1 MHSLTPWR
9 SLLLIALLALAAC
22 GNSNTASSPTQ
33 APAAT
38 AVPEATTAPAATA
51 VPEAATTAP
60 SGNDSSAGDL
70 QVDSSK
76 LSKQLNIYN
85 WSDYIDPSVLEQFKT
100 EYGVEVVLD
109 VFDSNE
115 DMIAKVRP
123 GNSGYDVIFPSDYAI
138 EIMAK
143 DKLIIPLDKTLLPN
157 MKHIKPANLGL
168 YYDKDNSY
176 SMPYNLGTTGIGYL
190 KSKFPT
196 PPDSWA
202 IMFDP
207 AQAEQTQKNGG
218 FTMLDDERE
227 TPGAALRYLGKS
239 LNETDPTILKQ
250 VEDVLKAQKPFVGA
264 YDSSST
270 SRKLS
275 SGEIVAVHIYNNA
288 ALQAKLG
295 LTDEYPGN
303 PDVGFFIPKEGG
315 TIWQDNMVILAD
327 SPNAYTGHV
336 FINFMMRPDI
346 AAKNAE
352 YLLGIS
358 PNAEADKLL
367 PAAIQQAQKEGFA
380 PDAETMKR
388 LEWIQRNDKTSVFTD
403 LWTAV
408 KGE

>member
-1 MHSLTPWR
+1 MYKR
-9 SLLLIALLALAAC
+9 
-22 GNSNTASSPTQ
+22 Q
-33 APAAT
+33 
-38 AVPEATTAPAATA
+38 
-51 VPEAATTAP
+51 
-60 SGNDSSAGDL
+60 
-70 QVDSSK
+70 
-76 LSKQLNIYN
+76 
-85 WSDYIDPSVLEQFKT
+85 
-100 EYGVEVVLD
+100 
-109 VFDSNE
+109 
-115 DMIAKVRP
+115 
-123 GNSGYDVIFPSDYAI
+123 
-138 EIMAK
+138 
-143 DKLIIPLDKTLLPN
+143 
-157 MKHIKPANLGL
+157 
-168 YYDKDNSY
+168 
-176 SMPYNLGTTGIGYL
+176 
-190 KSKFPT
+190 
-196 PPDSWA
+196 
-202 IMFDP
+202 
-207 AQAEQTQKNGG
+207 
-218 FTMLDDERE
+218 

-239 LNETDPTILKQ
+239 LNETDATVLKQ

-275 SGEIVAVHIYNNA
+275 SGEIIAVHIYNNA

-327 SPNAYTGHV
+327 SPNAYTAHV
-336 FINFMMRPDI
+336 FMNFMMRPEI

-367 PAAIQQAQKEGFA
+367 PAAIQEAQKEGFA

-388 LEWIQRNDKTSVFTD
+388 LEWIQRNDKTIVFTD

>member
-1 MHSLTPWR
+1 MQTQVRWF
-9 SLLLIALLALAAC
+9 SLLLVAMFSLAAC
-22 GNSNTASSPTQ
+22 GNNSAGTATQ
-33 APAAT
+33 APAAP
-38 AVPEATTAPAATA
+38 AAPAAPEAPAATTAPA
-51 VPEAATTAP
+51 
-60 SGNDSSAGDL
+60 GNTGTAGDL
-70 QVDSSK
+70 QVDSTK

-85 WSDYIDPSVLEQFKT
+85 WSDYVDRTVLEQFKT

-115 DMIAKVRP
+115 DMIAKVQP
-123 GNSGYDVIFPSDYAI
+123 GNSGYDVAFPSDYAV
-138 EIMAK
+138 EIMVA
-143 DKLIIPLDKTLLPN
+143 DKLIVPLDKALLPN
-157 MKHIKPANLGL
+157 IKNIKPANMAL
-168 YYDKDNSY
+168 YYDPENTY

-190 KSKFPT
+190 KSKFST
-196 PPDSWA
+196 PPDSWS
-202 IMFDP
+202 IFFDP
-207 AQAEQTQKNGG
+207 AQAEQTQKNGS

-239 LNETDPTILKQ
+239 LNDTDAATLKQ

-275 SGEIVAVHIYNNA
+275 SGEIIAVHIYNNA
-288 ALQAKLG
+288 ALQAMLG

-303 PDVGFFIPKEGG
+303 PDVAFFIPKEGG

-327 SPNAYTGHV
+327 SPNAYTAHV
-336 FINFMMRPDI
+336 FMNFMMRPDI

-358 PNAEADKLL
+358 PNSEAEKLL
-367 PAAIQQAQKEGFA
+367 PANIQEAQKQGFA
-380 PDAETMKR
+380 PDEETMKR
-388 LEWIQRNDKTSVFTD
+388 LEWIKRNDQTSVFTD